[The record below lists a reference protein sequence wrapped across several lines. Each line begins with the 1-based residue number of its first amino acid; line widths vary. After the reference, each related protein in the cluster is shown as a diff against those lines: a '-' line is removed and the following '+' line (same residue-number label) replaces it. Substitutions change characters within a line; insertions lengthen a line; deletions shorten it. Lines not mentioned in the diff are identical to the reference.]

1 MRALLSLCSIIFGIS
16 VPMSQNQPVDV
27 CSAMQADPYWLNRI
41 STALDG
47 LKMGEVSSWSMK
59 ALYWNGDGVSIAV
72 LKTVNGSELSAADPN
87 LVGAYLTMV
96 QYAFSQPELISLAE
110 NKDPRVTLVLLDY
123 LRTRVKDPQLL
134 DRIEQLRSGVQQ
146 PSGTGKL
153 VYGAQPLSHS
163 CMGLTGPDPY
173 SFISIRR
180 GLRDVEELGS
190 GAKLDERLVSLGDG
204 ASIGML
210 KSADLKEITDP
221 DLKFVSAYLSIVR
234 YAFFEPELIS
244 LDENKD
250 PGLTLFLLDYL
261 HEKVTDEELQRQIDS
276 TREYVLKQAGSPR
289 QSPFPEPSQRAK

>member
-1 MRALLSLCSIIFGIS
+1 MRALLSLCCIIFSIS
-16 VPMSQNQPVDV
+16 VPISQNQPVDV

-72 LKTVNGSELSAADPN
+72 LKIVNGSELSAADPN
-87 LVGAYLTMV
+87 LVGAYLTMI

-153 VYGAQPLSHS
+153 VRGAQPLTVHS
-163 CMGLTGPDPY
+163 CMGLKGPDPY
-173 SFISIRR
+173 SLNDVRR
-180 GLRDVEELGS
+180 GLHDVQELGS
-190 GAKLDERLVSLGDG
+190 DAKPDERLVSLGDG
-204 ASIGML
+204 ATIAIL
-210 KSADLKEITDP
+210 KLADSKEIIDP
-221 DLKFVSAYLSIVR
+221 DLKFVNSYLSIVR
-234 YAFFEPELIS
+234 YAFSRPELIS
-244 LDENKD
+244 LNENKD
-250 PGLTLFLLDYL
+250 PAVTIFLLDYL
-261 HEKVTDEELQRQIDS
+261 QNRVGDEGLRDS
-276 TREYVLKQAGSPR
+276 IRSTENYVRS
-289 QSPFPEPSQRAK
+289 QSKTI